1 MIQPLKK
8 RTSLSCLLNDGTDER
23 DWRRDRSIVKALVLW
38 KVSKSSFMRKLEF
51 SSFLF
56 CLLPHVLCPQ
66 CPSSSMMNASGRL
79 GHRTQR
85 TFLKRS
91 SLWELP
97 GVNNSRSRTRQ
108 AMIGRQTIS
117 PWAPFFS
124 LSFLNL
130 VLRDGIV
137 MKGIPSP
144 CIGWWTKRRDKDRF
158 TIKEGSSFTS

>member
-1 MIQPLKK
+1 MPDFTIEEVKK
-8 RTSLSCLLNDGTDER
+8 GNWRRAFTSLSFFLVDARSCLNIYK
-23 DWRRDRSIVKALVLW
+23 RR
-38 KVSKSSFMRKLEF
+38 
-51 SSFLF
+51 
-56 CLLPHVLCPQ
+56 
-66 CPSSSMMNASGRL
+66 SGRL
-79 GHRTQR
+79 MN
-85 TFLKRS
+85 RS
-91 SLWELP
+91 SLP

-158 TIKEGSSFTS
+158 TINYPVTPSRRVRVRQNFLFSYDCLTLSLLAVSEREEEEDKERE